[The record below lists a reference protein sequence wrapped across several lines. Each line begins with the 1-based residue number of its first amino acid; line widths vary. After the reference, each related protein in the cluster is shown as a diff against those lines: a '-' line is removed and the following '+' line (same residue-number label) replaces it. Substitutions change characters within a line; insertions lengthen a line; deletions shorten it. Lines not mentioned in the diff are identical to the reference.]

1 MFEKINL
8 IISEGFYNKT
18 AEIILHL
25 EEAEKINLKL
35 NVFGLT
41 LTVDRTSQET
51 LDNITSNVC

>member
-18 AEIILHL
+18 AEIIELL

-35 NVFGLT
+35 NGFGLI